1 MDKTSNALPDVQNL
15 MDGRNIPI
23 DRVGIRGLTVPL
35 QVQSVSAWDFLPTSV
50 ARICRASFRSLPTT
64 MLRFQA
70 T

>member
-35 QVQSVSAWDFLPTSV
+35 QVQSVKGAQPTV
-50 ARICRASFRSLPTT
+50 ANCLLYTSDA
-64 MLRFQA
+64 A
-70 T
+70 DD